1 PQARR
6 TASVAPE
13 RRHGGTTEAWL
24 RDIRVLMEERLERA
38 LLLAV
43 DGEQL
48 ETQVGVEAV
57 SLDLGPAVRDG
68 RVQDQELL
76 AIVDEEGRAR
86 LGEARG
92 GDPAQVVDRAH
103 VRRLG
108 LLDLGERPLGEQAL
122 SLVDRGRGDRRGRR

>member
-57 SLDLGPAVRDG
+57 PFDLGPAVRDG

-76 AIVDEEGRAR
+76 AILDEEGRGR
-86 LGEARG
+86 LREARRG
-92 GDPAQVVDRAH
+92 HRGQAVDRPH
-103 VRRLG
+103 VR
-108 LLDLGERPLGEQAL
+108 P
-122 SLVDRGRGDRRGRR
+122 